1 MRTVPRWVVA
11 ILIGVSFLGDPV
23 FAQNAPH
30 RVGVLPFQN
39 RTGDERYLGV
49 CRSMTDTI
57 DLTVRLLPDLDYAAV
72 SLRDTNADESGPVT
86 PAQIVAVAAPPGA
99 TRVITG
105 AVYRSPDTG
114 EIEARL
120 VAYDGTDGTV
130 LFEETREIALL
141 LDTFAVTDELVARA
155 FERLG
160 SGKVAWGAIHV
171 ESDIPFT
178 PRFSILV
185 DDETG
190 ATGTTTI
197 DRVVTG
203 TRRVRI
209 LQERP
214 LGTFTLADTSAEIT
228 ADQTTT
234 ISVSVPSVTDEERS
248 ALDSMENEIRRL
260 MSEDPK
266 NAESVIRMAT
276 VLLEDRRDTDG
287 LQDYYATF
295 TRLEGALEGAVAGE
309 RLWDDHVATS
319 AGFAVAVPLG
329 TFHDE
334 MAIGYQPTLSGDYTF
349 VRRRGEVACGLI
361 VSGLVQPSV
370 DTTAYD
376 ATLLSAPV
384 MAHVLYRT
392 HRYVAPFVY
401 ADLGAGVAISTIHYG
416 GSDTTS
422 GATTAA
428 RPTGYLA
435 LGAGYFIT
443 PRFGITGVVGV
454 QATGMSDGVLYNVV
468 PGIRTEYNF

>member
-1 MRTVPRWVVA
+1 
-11 ILIGVSFLGDPV
+11 
-23 FAQNAPH
+23 
-30 RVGVLPFQN
+30 
-39 RTGDERYLGV
+39 
-49 CRSMTDTI
+49 MTDTI
-57 DLTVRLLPDLDYAAV
+57 DLTIRLLPDLTYATL
-72 SLRDTNADESGPVT
+72 SIRDTVDRDSGPLS
-86 PAQIVAVAAPPGA
+86 PAQIVATAAPSGA

-120 VAYDGTDGTV
+120 VAYDGTDGEV
-130 LFEETREIALL
+130 LFEETREIVLL
-141 LDTFAVTDELVARA
+141 LDTFAVADELVALA

-160 SGKVAWGAIHV
+160 SGRVAWGAIRI
-171 ESDIPFT
+171 ESDIVFT
-178 PRFSILV
+178 PRFSVLI
-185 DDETG
+185 DGETG
-190 ATGTTTI
+190 AIGTSTI

-203 TRRVRI
+203 TRRVRV

-214 LGTFTLADTSAEIT
+214 LGTFTLADATVEIAE
-228 ADQTTT
+228 DQTTP

-248 ALDSMENEIRRL
+248 ALDAMENEIRRL
-260 MSEDPK
+260 LSEDPK

-309 RLWDDHVATS
+309 RLWEDHLATS

-329 TFHDE
+329 TFQDE
-334 MAIGYQPTLSGDYTF
+334 MALGYQPMLSGDYTF

-361 VSGLVQPSV
+361 VSGLVQPSA
-370 DTTAYD
+370 DGTAYD

-401 ADLGAGVAISTIHYG
+401 ADIGAGVAISTIHYG

-422 GATTAA
+422 GATTAG
-428 RPTGYLA
+428 RPIGYLA
-435 LGAGYFIT
+435 LGAGYYLT